1 MPRICIRRRVYYDDT
16 DSGGVVYHTHYLKY
30 MEQARSELLDSRGF
44 APWHMVE
51 RHGVVFVVAELNV
64 RYLAPARLGDQLE
77 VEAVIDK
84 VAGVTVFFK
93 QTIWLL
99 NAATGER
106 ETELTRA
113 DVKVVCLDSE
123 RFKPVRIPSELQES
137 ILSER

>member
-1 MPRICIRRRVYYDDT
+1 MPRISIRRRVYYDDT

-44 APWHMVE
+44 APWHIAE
-51 RHGVVFVVAELNV
+51 RYGVLFVVAELNV

-93 QTIWLL
+93 QSIWLM
-99 NAATGER
+99 NAVTGKR

-113 DVKVVCLDSE
+113 DVRVVCLSSGE
-123 RFKPVRIPSELQES
+123 FKPARIPSEIQES
-137 ILSER
+137 ILSEH